1 MFNYKTNIRKSKGFN
16 GAAQIAA
23 LVFSV
28 ALAVMFASLIFGNL
42 FVSAGG
48 GEYIT
53 TAENEYYC
61 IKYKTCRTL
70 AEAQK
75 AASHLRLRGGGGFI
89 HDDGKYSVYAAL
101 YLNSADAQSVCK
113 RLKEADGGFEVEK
126 ITVPSC
132 RFYCGKEEQNIT
144 AAAFQLFNFTIESLY
159 SIFIEA
165 DKNIISENDIRH
177 RLAAIKNQVLIQR
190 QQYQQ
195 VAEGKHSARLKA
207 ELASLEINLNIINEV
222 SLLSENI
229 SVEIKYYTLKI
240 AFSYQKFIE
249 EIK

>member
-113 RLKEADGGFEVEK
+113 RLKEADGDSRLK
-126 ITVPSC
+126 KSQC
-132 RFYCGKEEQNIT
+132 RPADFT
-144 AAAFQLFNFTIESLY
+144 AAKRSRT
-159 SIFIEA
+159 
-165 DKNIISENDIRH
+165 
-177 RLAAIKNQVLIQR
+177 
-190 QQYQQ
+190 
-195 VAEGKHSARLKA
+195 
-207 ELASLEINLNIINEV
+207 
-222 SLLSENI
+222 
-229 SVEIKYYTLKI
+229 
-240 AFSYQKFIE
+240 
-249 EIK
+249 